1 MFMIALALVLPA
13 AAQETSRAPGVAVTL
28 ADGSTLVST
37 SVEDAL
43 VLRTAYGDQTVPV
56 RDIRVARRLPAGSI
70 TLQARGLCMTGDLV
84 SKELELHTS
93 IGPVKISSDEIRALS
108 AVNGSR
114 GLLDE
119 STTALWWFGEGE
131 NGICRDLVKGRPFGI
146 GEFDVAEDAS
156 GIRGLV
162 RRKPNA
168 IASVPSDE
176 DLEILEEDYTL
187 ELRFRLPSQSRAY
200 SMLL

>member
-1 MFMIALALVLPA
+1 MRMFMIALALVLPA

-114 GLLDE
+114 ALLDE
-119 STTALWWFGEGE
+119 STTAL
-131 NGICRDLVKGRPFGI
+131 
-146 GEFDVAEDAS
+146 
-156 GIRGLV
+156 
-162 RRKPNA
+162 
-168 IASVPSDE
+168 
-176 DLEILEEDYTL
+176 
-187 ELRFRLPSQSRAY
+187 
-200 SMLL
+200 